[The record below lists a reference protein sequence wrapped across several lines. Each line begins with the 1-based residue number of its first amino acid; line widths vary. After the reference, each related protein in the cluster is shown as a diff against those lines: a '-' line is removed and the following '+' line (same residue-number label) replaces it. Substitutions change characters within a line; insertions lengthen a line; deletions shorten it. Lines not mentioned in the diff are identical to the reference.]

1 MKKSKELKDKI
12 DDFKKELEESELPEE
27 DINEIYS
34 LMKPFYGDIKKDA
47 GKKPAS

>member
-34 LMKPFYGDIKKDA
+34 LMKPFYGKIKKDA
-47 GKKPAS
+47 GEKPAS